1 MEVRRPNA
9 RFVDLTEQVREPV
22 YTNDAGWGEFH
33 CQGGSVSVWI
43 EE

>member
-1 MEVRRPNA
+1 MEVRKPSA
-9 RFVDLTEQVREPV
+9 RFVDLTEQIRKPV
-22 YTNDAGWGEFH
+22 YTNDAGWGEFK